1 MNSLVV
7 VGSQWGDEGKGKIVN
22 YLAEKA
28 DVIIRYQGGD
38 NAGHTVKFNGK
49 EFHLRTIPS
58 GIFYEDKINLLGNGM
73 VINPLSL
80 VKEMDEIKK
89 EGYTLSNLYI
99 SSQATLDLIYD
110 IELDGL
116 KEAKLS
122 SKKIG
127 TTKKGIGPS
136 YTDKAE
142 RSSLRM
148 SDLKDEDFL
157 NILENKINEKNALI
171 DFYGGNKINFED
183 YKEEYKK
190 AREILLPHIVESVPF
205 VAKLRK
211 ENKKMLFEGAQGTM
225 LDIDFGT
232 FPYVTSSNV
241 IAGGAISGSGIG
253 LGYIEGALGIIKAY
267 TTRVG
272 EGPFVTELFD
282 ETASKIREDAHEY
295 GVNTHRARRI
305 GWLDLV
311 QLKYSQNVN
320 GFKYGSLMLLDI
332 LKDLDEIKVCI
343 KYELDGEEIDYLPT
357 SLKELERCKPIYKT
371 FPSFKE
377 DVSKCKSFEE
387 LPIEAKNYIKFIED
401 FLEIEIV
408 IISVGKDKS
417 ETIIRKEIF

>member
-157 NILENKINEKNALI
+157 NILENKINEK
-171 DFYGGNKINFED
+171 
-183 YKEEYKK
+183 
-190 AREILLPHIVESVPF
+190 
-205 VAKLRK
+205 
-211 ENKKMLFEGAQGTM
+211 ML
-225 LDIDFGT
+225 
-232 FPYVTSSNV
+232 
-241 IAGGAISGSGIG
+241 
-253 LGYIEGALGIIKAY
+253 
-267 TTRVG
+267 
-272 EGPFVTELFD
+272 
-282 ETASKIREDAHEY
+282 
-295 GVNTHRARRI
+295 
-305 GWLDLV
+305 
-311 QLKYSQNVN
+311 
-320 GFKYGSLMLLDI
+320 
-332 LKDLDEIKVCI
+332 
-343 KYELDGEEIDYLPT
+343 
-357 SLKELERCKPIYKT
+357 
-371 FPSFKE
+371 
-377 DVSKCKSFEE
+377 
-387 LPIEAKNYIKFIED
+387 
-401 FLEIEIV
+401 
-408 IISVGKDKS
+408 
-417 ETIIRKEIF
+417 